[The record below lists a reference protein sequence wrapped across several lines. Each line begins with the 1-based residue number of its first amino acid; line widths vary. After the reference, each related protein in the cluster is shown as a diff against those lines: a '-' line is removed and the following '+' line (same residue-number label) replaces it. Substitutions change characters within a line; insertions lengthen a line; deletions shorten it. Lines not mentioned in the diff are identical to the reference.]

1 MFVLLKKK
9 KIMAFID
16 YYKVL
21 GVERDASQEE
31 IKKAYRKL
39 AKKYHPDINRENPQ
53 AQERF
58 QEINEANEVLGDPE
72 KRRRYDEYGEHWKH
86 SEEFETQQR
95 NAHGFG
101 GGAQEFGFGGFGGFG
116 DFGRSA
122 GNRSGFSDFFEQL
135 FGGAYR
141 ADRQQRAH
149 DLQTT
154 LQLTLAEAATTHKR
168 ILEINGEKIAITIPA
183 GIADGQKIRVKGR
196 GGRSNDGTQRG
207 DLYITFHI
215 EPDSRFTREGDDL
228 HTTAVCDLYTLLL
241 GGEAVV
247 PTIDGS
253 VKARVKAGTQP
264 DSKLRL
270 RGKGMPHY
278 RREGAGDLIVE
289 IKVVLPQLNAEQME
303 MVRKLK
309 TEN

>member
-1 MFVLLKKK
+1 
-9 KIMAFID
+9 MAFID

-58 QEINEANEVLGDPE
+58 QEINEANEVLGDAE

-86 SEEFETQQR
+86 SEEFEAQQR
-95 NAHGFG
+95 NAHGYD

-122 GNRSGFSDFFEQL
+122 GNQSGFSDFFEQL

-141 ADRQQRAH
+141 RQQPAD
-149 DLQTT
+149 DLQAT
-154 LQLTLAEAATTHKR
+154 LQLTLAEAASTHKR

-196 GGRSNDGTQRG
+196 GGKSSDGTRRG
-207 DLYITFHI
+207 DLYITFSI

-228 HTTAVCDLYTLLL
+228 YTTVVCDLYTLLL

-247 PTIDGS
+247 PTIAGS
-253 VKARVKAGTQP
+253 VKAKVKAGTQP
-264 DSKLRL
+264 GTKLRL

-303 MVRKLK
+303 VVRKLK
-309 TEN
+309 AAGKRVGGS

>member
-1 MFVLLKKK
+1 
-9 KIMAFID
+9 MAFID

-58 QEINEANEVLGDPE
+58 QEINEANEVLGDVE

-86 SEEFETQQR
+86 SEEFEAQQR

-101 GGAQEFGFGGFGGFG
+101 GCTQEFGFGGFGGFG

-122 GNRSGFSDFFEQL
+122 GNQSGFSDFFEQL

-141 ADRQQRAH
+141 RQQPAD
-149 DLQTT
+149 DLQAT

-196 GGRSNDGTQRG
+196 GGKSSDGTRRG
-207 DLYITFHI
+207 DLYITFSI

-228 HTTAVCDLYTLLL
+228 YTTVVCDLYTLLL

-253 VKARVKAGTQP
+253 VKAKVKAGTQP
-264 DSKLRL
+264 DTKLRL

-303 MVRKLK
+303 MVIKLK
-309 TEN
+309 AEN

>member
-1 MFVLLKKK
+1 
-9 KIMAFID
+9 MAFID

-39 AKKYHPDINRENPQ
+39 AKKYHPDINRDNPQ

-58 QEINEANEVLGDPE
+58 QEINEANEVLGDAE
-72 KRRRYDEYGEHWKH
+72 KRKRYDEYGEHWKH
-86 SEEFETQQR
+86 SEEYEAQQR
-95 NAHGFG
+95 NARSYG
-101 GGAQEFGFGGFGGFG
+101 GGAQGFGFGGFEGFG

-122 GNRSGFSDFFEQL
+122 GNESGFSDFFEQL
-135 FGGAYR
+135 FGGAYS
-141 ADRQQRAH
+141 ASRQQRGN
-149 DLQTT
+149 DLQAT
-154 LQLTLAEAATTHKR
+154 LQLTLAEASTTHKQ
-168 ILEINGEKIAITIPA
+168 ILDINGEKIAITIPA
-183 GIADGQKIRVKGR
+183 GVADGQKIRIKGH
-196 GGRSNDGTQRG
+196 GGKSAGGTLRG

-228 HTTAVCDLYTLLL
+228 HTSVVCDMYTLLL

-253 VKARVKAGTQP
+253 VKARIKPGTQP
-264 DSKLRL
+264 GSKLRL

-289 IKVVLPQLNAEQME
+289 IEVVLPQLNEKQME
-303 MVRKLK
+303 LVKKLK
-309 TEN
+309 TER

>member
-1 MFVLLKKK
+1 MFFLKK

-58 QEINEANEVLGDPE
+58 QEINEANEVLGDAE

-86 SEEFETQQR
+86 SEEFEAQQR

-122 GNRSGFSDFFEQL
+122 GNQSGFSDFFEQL

-141 ADRQQRAH
+141 RQQPAD
-149 DLQTT
+149 DLQAT

-196 GGRSNDGTQRG
+196 GGKSSDGTRRG
-207 DLYITFHI
+207 DLYITFSI

-228 HTTAVCDLYTLLL
+228 YTTVVCDLYTLLL

-247 PTIDGS
+247 PTIAGS
-253 VKARVKAGTQP
+253 VKAKVKAGTQP
-264 DSKLRL
+264 GTKLRL

-303 MVRKLK
+303 MVRKVK
-309 TEN
+309 GER

>member
-1 MFVLLKKK
+1 
-9 KIMAFID
+9 MAFID

-58 QEINEANEVLGDPE
+58 QEINEANEVLGDAE

-86 SEEFETQQR
+86 SEEFEAQQR
-95 NAHGFG
+95 NAHGYD

-122 GNRSGFSDFFEQL
+122 GNQSGFSDFFEQL

-141 ADRQQRAH
+141 RQQPAD
-149 DLQTT
+149 DLQAT

-196 GGRSNDGTQRG
+196 GGKSSDGTRRG
-207 DLYITFHI
+207 DLYITFSI

-228 HTTAVCDLYTLLL
+228 YTTVVCDLYTLLL

-253 VKARVKAGTQP
+253 VKAKVKAGTQP
-264 DSKLRL
+264 GTKLRL

-303 MVRKLK
+303 VVRKVK
-309 TEN
+309 GER

>member
-1 MFVLLKKK
+1 MFFLKK

-58 QEINEANEVLGDPE
+58 QEINEANEVLGDAE

-86 SEEFETQQR
+86 SEEFEAQQR
-95 NAHGFG
+95 NTHGYD

-122 GNRSGFSDFFEQL
+122 GNQSGFSDFFEQL

-141 ADRQQRAH
+141 RQQPAD
-149 DLQTT
+149 DLQAT

-196 GGRSNDGTQRG
+196 GGKSSDGTRRG
-207 DLYITFHI
+207 DLYITFSI

-228 HTTAVCDLYTLLL
+228 YTTVVCDLYTLLL

-247 PTIDGS
+247 PTIAGS
-253 VKARVKAGTQP
+253 VKAKVKAGTQP
-264 DSKLRL
+264 GTKLRL

-303 MVRKLK
+303 MVRKVK
-309 TEN
+309 GER

>member
-1 MFVLLKKK
+1 
-9 KIMAFID
+9 MAFID

-58 QEINEANEVLGDPE
+58 QEINEANEVLGDAE

-86 SEEFETQQR
+86 SEEFEAQQR
-95 NAHGFG
+95 NAHGYD

-122 GNRSGFSDFFEQL
+122 GNQSGFSDFFEQL

-141 ADRQQRAH
+141 RQQPAD
-149 DLQTT
+149 DLQAT

-196 GGRSNDGTQRG
+196 GGKSSDGTRRG
-207 DLYITFHI
+207 DLYITFSI

-228 HTTAVCDLYTLLL
+228 YTTVVCDLCTLLL

-247 PTIDGS
+247 PTIAGS
-253 VKARVKAGTQP
+253 VKAKVKAGTQP
-264 DSKLRL
+264 GTKLRL

-303 MVRKLK
+303 VVRKVK
-309 TEN
+309 GER

>member
-1 MFVLLKKK
+1 MFFLKK

-58 QEINEANEVLGDPE
+58 QEINEANEVLGDAE

-86 SEEFETQQR
+86 SEEFEAQQR

-122 GNRSGFSDFFEQL
+122 GNQSGFSDFFEQL

-141 ADRQQRAH
+141 RQQPAD
-149 DLQTT
+149 DLQAT

-196 GGRSNDGTQRG
+196 GRKSSDGTRRG
-207 DLYITFHI
+207 DLYITFSI

-228 HTTAVCDLYTLLL
+228 YTTVVCDLYTLLL

-247 PTIDGS
+247 PTIAGS
-253 VKARVKAGTQP
+253 VKAKVKAGTQP
-264 DSKLRL
+264 GTKLRL

-303 MVRKLK
+303 VVKKLK
-309 TEN
+309 AEN

>member
-1 MFVLLKKK
+1 MFFLKK

-58 QEINEANEVLGDPE
+58 QEINEANEVLGDAE

-86 SEEFETQQR
+86 SEEFEAQQR
-95 NAHGFG
+95 NAHGYD

-122 GNRSGFSDFFEQL
+122 GNQSGFSDFFEQL

-141 ADRQQRAH
+141 RQQPAD
-149 DLQTT
+149 DLQAT

-196 GGRSNDGTQRG
+196 GGKSSDGTRRG
-207 DLYITFHI
+207 DLYITFSI

-228 HTTAVCDLYTLLL
+228 YTTVVCDLYTLLL

-247 PTIDGS
+247 PTIAGS
-253 VKARVKAGTQP
+253 VKAKVKAGTQP
-264 DSKLRL
+264 DTKLRL

-303 MVRKLK
+303 MIRKLK

>member
-1 MFVLLKKK
+1 
-9 KIMAFID
+9 MAFID

-21 GVERDASQEE
+21 GVARDASQEE

-86 SEEFETQQR
+86 SEEFEAQQR
-95 NAHGFG
+95 NARTHGG
-101 GGAQEFGFGGFGGFG
+101 ETQEFGFGGFGGFG

-122 GNRSGFSDFFEQL
+122 DNRSGFSDFFEQL

-141 ADRQQRAH
+141 ADRQQLAH

-154 LQLTLAEAATTHKR
+154 LQLTLKEAATTHKR
-168 ILEINGEKIAITIPA
+168 ILEIDGEKIAITIPA

-196 GGRSNDGTQRG
+196 GGRSNDGTRRG

-228 HTTAVCDLYTLLL
+228 HTTAVCDLYTVLL

-309 TEN
+309 ACASE

>member
-1 MFVLLKKK
+1 
-9 KIMAFID
+9 MAFID

-58 QEINEANEVLGDPE
+58 QEINEANEVLGDAE

-86 SEEFETQQR
+86 SEEFEAQQR

-122 GNRSGFSDFFEQL
+122 GNQSGFSDFFEQL

-141 ADRQQRAH
+141 RQQPAD
-149 DLQTT
+149 DLQAT

-196 GGRSNDGTQRG
+196 GGKSSDGTRRG
-207 DLYITFHI
+207 DLYITFSI

-228 HTTAVCDLYTLLL
+228 YTTVVCDLYTLLL

-247 PTIDGS
+247 PTIAGS
-253 VKARVKAGTQP
+253 VKAKVKAGTQP
-264 DSKLRL
+264 GTKLRL

-303 MVRKLK
+303 MVKKLK
-309 TEN
+309 AEN

>member
-1 MFVLLKKK
+1 MFFLKK

-58 QEINEANEVLGDPE
+58 QEINEANEVLGDAE

-86 SEEFETQQR
+86 SEEFEAQQR
-95 NAHGFG
+95 NAHGYD

-122 GNRSGFSDFFEQL
+122 GNQSGFSDFFEQL

-141 ADRQQRAH
+141 RQQPAD
-149 DLQTT
+149 DLQAT

-196 GGRSNDGTQRG
+196 GGKSSDGTRRG
-207 DLYITFHI
+207 DLYITFSI

-228 HTTAVCDLYTLLL
+228 YTTVVCDLYTLLL

-247 PTIDGS
+247 PTIAGS
-253 VKARVKAGTQP
+253 VKAKVKAGTQP
-264 DSKLRL
+264 GTKLRL

-303 MVRKLK
+303 MVKKLK
-309 TEN
+309 AES

>member
-1 MFVLLKKK
+1 MFFLKK

-72 KRRRYDEYGEHWKH
+72 KRRRYDEYGEHRKH
-86 SEEFETQQR
+86 SEEFEAQQR
-95 NAHGFG
+95 NARTHGG
-101 GGAQEFGFGGFGGFG
+101 ETQEFGFGGFGGFG

-122 GNRSGFSDFFEQL
+122 DNRSGFSDFFEQL

-141 ADRQQRAH
+141 AGRQQRTH

-154 LQLTLAEAATTHKR
+154 LQLTLKEAATTHKR
-168 ILEINGEKIAITIPA
+168 ILEINGEKIGITIPA

-228 HTTAVCDLYTLLL
+228 HTTVVCDLYTLLL